1 MPWSKSRNRRV
12 LRRVGSSADEAIEA
26 IALRQTNVDDWLM
39 LEAGSG
45 AGDRAIDCDCGN
57 EVIIGAARQLL
68 SEGKEL

>member
-12 LRRVGSSADEAIEA
+12 LRRVGSGADEAIEA

-45 AGDRAIDCDCGN
+45 AGDRAIDC
-57 EVIIGAARQLL
+57 GAARQLL